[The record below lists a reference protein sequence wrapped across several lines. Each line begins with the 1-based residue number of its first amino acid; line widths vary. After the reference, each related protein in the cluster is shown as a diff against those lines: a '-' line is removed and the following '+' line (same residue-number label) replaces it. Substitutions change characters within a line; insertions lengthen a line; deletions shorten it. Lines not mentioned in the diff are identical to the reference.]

1 MWCGNADQLVV
12 SRRYVIV
19 NPEFLIESVW
29 NISSVGQSHR
39 LITGRSQVRVLDV
52 PLQENLHY
60 VVAEQVNALEDKMAT
75 NVGGEISSAKVIM

>member
-39 LITGRSQVRVLDV
+39 LITGRSQVRALDV
-52 PLQENLHY
+52 PLQKIKSTLC
-60 VVAEQVNALEDKMAT
+60 
-75 NVGGEISSAKVIM
+75 GGGKGKRMERQFR